1 MSTPDSLLPLPSFQ
15 EALACHRARQWDRA
29 EDLYRRLLEQ
39 EPHDL
44 RVSANLAALLAATSR
59 TGEALAVLDQGL
71 AQAPRSGLLLE
82 QRARLRWALG
92 DQSAAIQDLRACV
105 DVRSDEPRLLADLS
119 WWLRSSEGPHVALP
133 MIQAAIAL
141 DPTAWLSWMRLAVVL
156 HECGHSDQAV
166 IAIEK
171 AHVLGPNQSSVRL
184 NASILYLAI
193 RQPQRAWDWV
203 QPLLNQAV
211 PVRGHLHQAARCLQ
225 ELGQLIAAR
234 DLYDRCIELD
244 ARPFDA
250 HANGAVCSQE
260 LGEYADAER
269 RFQVGLRT
277 CSSPA
282 RLHHNYGYL
291 LLLQARFPEALN
303 HIRWRWAS
311 DGLEKPYASDLEN
324 LPDLATPL
332 FLWCEQGIGD
342 QLLMAGFLAHPHL
355 ASRTLT
361 VQLDRRLISL
371 LTRVYPSV
379 SFVPMDEPHA
389 LRHDEQPLSLLDLPC
404 LLLRDADDLVQVRG
418 RSPLISAQHIA
429 AYDLPSLPDRCQPF
443 RLGISWASANPVLGH
458 DKSIPLAQ
466 LIEILSCL
474 IGRRND
480 IEVVDLQYGE
490 HLAEQAELRA
500 SLGSR
505 FHDCHDVDKT
515 NDLVAFTD
523 LVARCD
529 AVMTISNVAAHVAGC
544 LGISTWLLIPPGVAG
559 LWYWHHCDHQ
569 QMSLW
574 YPTVRILRKD
584 NRIDSWSSVLGQAV
598 DELVRFASDRT
609 S

>member
-1 MSTPDSLLPLPSFQ
+1 MYTPNPLLPLPSFQ

-44 RVSANLAALLAATSR
+44 RIPANLAALLAAISR

-105 DVRSDEPRLLADLS
+105 AVRSDEPRLLADLS
-119 WWLRSSEGPHVALP
+119 WWLRSSDGPHAALP
-133 MIQAAIAL
+133 TIQAAITL
-141 DPTAWLSWMRLAVVL
+141 DPTAWLAWMRLAVVL
-156 HECGHSDQAV
+156 HECGQSDQAV
-166 IAIEK
+166 TAIEK
-171 AHVLGPNQSSVRL
+171 AHVLGPDQPSVRL

-203 QPLLNQAV
+203 QPLLNQAA

-250 HANGAVCSQE
+250 HANAAVCSQE

-269 RFQVGLRT
+269 RFQVGLST

-311 DGLEKPYASDLEN
+311 DGLEKPYASDLEH
-324 LPDLATPL
+324 LPGLDTPL
-332 FLWCEQGIGD
+332 FLWCEQGVGD
-342 QLLMAGFLAHPHL
+342 QLLMAGFLSHPHL

-361 VQLDRRLISL
+361 VQFDRRLIPL
-371 LTRVYPSV
+371 LTRAYPSV
-379 SFVPMDEPHA
+379 SFVPFDEPYA
-389 LRHDEQPLSLLDLPC
+389 LRPEEQPLSLLDLPC
-404 LLLRDADDLVQVRG
+404 LLLRDVDDLEQVRG
-418 RSPLISAQHIA
+418 RSPLLCSQYSAT
-429 AYDLPSLPDRCQPF
+429 YDSPSFPDRRPTF
-443 RLGISWASANPVLGH
+443 RLGISWASANPVLGP
-458 DKSIPLAQ
+458 DKSIPLPQ
-466 LIEILSCL
+466 LIEALSCL
-474 IGRRND
+474 IGRLNG

-490 HLAEQAELRA
+490 HLAEQAELHA

-515 NDLVAFTD
+515 NDFVAFTD

-529 AVMTISNVAAHVAGC
+529 AVITISNVAAHVAGC
-544 LGISTWLLIPPGVAG
+544 LGIRTWLLISPGVAG

-569 QMSLW
+569 EMSLW
-574 YPTVRILRKD
+574 YPAVRILRK
-584 NRIDSWSSVLGQAV
+584 NRRIDLWSSVLGQAV
-598 DELVRFASDRT
+598 DEIVRFALDRT